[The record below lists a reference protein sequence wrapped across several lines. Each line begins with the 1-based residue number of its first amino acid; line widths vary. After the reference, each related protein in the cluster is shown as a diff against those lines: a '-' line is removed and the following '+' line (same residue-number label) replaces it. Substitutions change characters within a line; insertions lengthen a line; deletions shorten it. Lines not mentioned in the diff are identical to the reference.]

1 MNTKRFLMAAAAILT
16 IFSCTEKESGNENNG
31 PSGKENTPITLEA
44 NTTSPVMTTE
54 TQQDEVLTLS
64 WNATTNM
71 GTGARIEYTVLI
83 DLKDGSFENACE
95 VPVSGTSHA
104 FTAGELNSLLMDEF
118 GYEADEVVEVDMC
131 VLATIKNDAVE
142 DVISNTVTV
151 TLTTFTPK
159 STNLYLIGNA
169 TTANWDMAYAIPMN
183 PIEGEEGGFTWSGEL
198 NAGEF
203 KFLVWN
209 TSWEPSYGPD
219 EENPGKLYLREHV
232 KEVPGDD
239 TSADTYDPKFRVDDP
254 GKYKIIVNI
263 VNLTYSIEK
272 TGGASV
278 NEMHIVGTSVAEP
291 IKMFRTGYTFMK
303 AAELTAGDLY
313 FSEKAD
319 LSGAKYWALAA
330 GQAASEL
337 GVSLT
342 GENKWNITSG
352 FYHVTLY
359 IKEGKE
365 KADIVAAEPYET
377 IYLIGNATTA
387 GWGEGGKLKN
397 PLPMTKVSTYV
408 QEWEGPLSKGE
419 LKFTCDGQEDW
430 MGAWYLASEGNKAPT
445 GTAEPVIFLDKNNKQ
460 TGQMGL
466 REFDQKWVISEAGNY
481 KITLDQLNETV
492 IIAKQ

>member
-1 MNTKRFLMAAAAILT
+1 MDTKRFLMAAAAILT

-31 PSGKENTPITLEA
+31 PAGKENTPITLA
-44 NTTSPVMTTE
+44 ADTTAPEMTTE
-54 TQQDEVLTLS
+54 TQQNEVLTLS

-95 VPVSGTSHA
+95 VPVSGTSYA

-169 TTANWDMAYAIPMN
+169 TTAKWDQAYAIPMD

-198 NAGEF
+198 NAGEL

-219 EENPGKLYLREHV
+219 EENPGKLYYREHV
-232 KEVPGDD
+232 KEDPNDPDSPD
-239 TSADTYDPKFRVDDP
+239 TPDPKFRIDDP

-272 TGGASV
+272 TGGAAV

-291 IKMFRTGYTFMK
+291 LKMFRTGYTFMK
-303 AAELTAGDLY
+303 SAELTAGDLY

-342 GENKWNITSG
+342 GENKWNITAG

-359 IKEGKE
+359 IKEGEE
-365 KADIVAAEPYET
+365 KADIVSAKPYET
-377 IYLIGNATTA
+377 LYLIGSASSA
-387 GWGEGGKLKN
+387 GWDIVN
-397 PLPMTKVSTYV
+397 ALPMTKKSTYV
-408 QEWEGPLSKGE
+408 QEWEGPLNKGE
-419 LKFTCDGQEDW
+419 LKFTCDKQADW
-430 MGAWYLASEGNKAPT
+430 MGAWYLASAGKKVPT
-445 GTAEPVIFLDKNNKQ
+445 GEVEPVVFLDKNNTQ
-460 TGQMGL
+460 TGPMGL
-466 REFDQKWVISEAGNY
+466 KEFDQKWEITEAGIY

>member
-31 PSGKENTPITLEA
+31 PSGKENTPIVLTADTAAPE
-44 NTTSPVMTTE
+44 MTTE

-104 FTAGELNSLLMDEF
+104 FTAGELNSLLLDEF
-118 GYEADEVVEVDMC
+118 GCEADEVVEVDMC

-169 TTANWDMAYAIPMN
+169 TTANWDYAYAIPMN

-219 EENPGKLYLREHV
+219 EENPGKLYYREHV
-232 KEVPGDD
+232 KE
-239 TSADTYDPKFRVDDP
+239 DPNDP
-254 GKYKIIVNI
+254 D
-263 VNLTYSIEK
+263 
-272 TGGASV
+272 
-278 NEMHIVGTSVAEP
+278 
-291 IKMFRTGYTFMK
+291 TFMS
-303 AAELTAGDLY
+303 TMGCR
-313 FSEKAD
+313 
-319 LSGAKYWALAA
+319 
-330 GQAASEL
+330 
-337 GVSLT
+337 T
-342 GENKWNITSG
+342 
-352 FYHVTLY
+352 
-359 IKEGKE
+359 
-365 KADIVAAEPYET
+365 
-377 IYLIGNATTA
+377 LIGNDINGLGYKRKGRGNNTPNTIILP
-387 GWGEGGKLKN
+387 KLGIEYGICLGQRTEPDLDGFWNAFEETLKLAEKGLLERFAIMVVN
-397 PLPMTKVSTYV
+397 VSNRSIFSPFCCFYNNLFYHIFMY
-408 QEWEGPLSKGE
+408 LSI
-419 LKFTCDGQEDW
+419 C
-430 MGAWYLASEGNKAPT
+430 N
-445 GTAEPVIFLDKNNKQ
+445 FLYEKS
-460 TGQMGL
+460 
-466 REFDQKWVISEAGNY
+466 V
-481 KITLDQLNETV
+481 
-492 IIAKQ
+492 

>member
-1 MNTKRFLMAAAAILT
+1 MNTKRFLMAAAAILA
-16 IFSCTEKESGNENNG
+16 IFSCTEKESGNDNNG
-31 PSGKENTPITLEA
+31 PSGKENTPIVLTADTAAPE
-44 NTTSPVMTTE
+44 MTTE

-71 GTGARIEYTVLI
+71 GTGARIEYTVLV
-83 DLKDGSFENACE
+83 DLEGGSFENAYE
-95 VPVSGTSHA
+95 LAVSGTEKA
-104 FTAGELNSLLMDEF
+104 FTAGELNTILMDEF
-118 GYEADEVVEVDMC
+118 GYEADEVVKVDMC
-131 VLATIKNDAVE
+131 VLATIKNDAVD
-142 DVISNTVTV
+142 DVISNTVSV

-159 STNLYLIGNA
+159 STDLYLIGNA
-169 TTANWDMAYAIPMN
+169 TTANWDLAYAIPMT
-183 PIEGEEGGFTWSGEL
+183 PIEGEDGGFTWSGEL

-209 TSWEPSYGPD
+209 TSWEPSYGPA
-219 EENPGKLYLREHV
+219 EEPGKLYLREHV
-232 KEVPGDD
+232 KEDPNDD

-319 LSGAKYWALAA
+319 LSGAKYWAQEA
-330 GQAASEL
+330 GQAADVL
-337 GVSLT
+337 GATTT
-342 GENKWNITSG
+342 GENKWNITPG

-377 IYLIGNATTA
+377 LYLIGDATSA
-387 GWGEGGKLKN
+387 GWGVGGKLKN

-408 QEWEGPLSKGE
+408 QEWEGPLNKGE
-419 LKFTCDGQEDW
+419 LKFTCEGQEDW
-430 MGAWYLASEGNKAPT
+430 MGAWYLAST
-445 GTAEPVIFLDKNNKQ
+445 GGKVPSGEAEPVIFLDKNNKQ

>member
-1 MNTKRFLMAAAAILT
+1 MNTKRFLMAAAAILA

-31 PSGKENTPITLEA
+31 PSGKENTPIVLTADTAAPE
-44 NTTSPVMTTE
+44 MTTE

-83 DLKDGSFENACE
+83 DLKDGSFENAYE
-95 VPVSGTSHA
+95 ISVTGTEKA
-104 FTAGELNSLLMDEF
+104 FTAGELNTILMEEF
-118 GYEADEVVEVDMC
+118 GYEADDVVDVDMC

-169 TTANWDMAYAIPMN
+169 TTANWDLPYAIPMT
-183 PIEGEEGGFTWSGEL
+183 PIEGEDGGFTWSGEL

-203 KFLVWN
+203 KFIVWN
-209 TSWEPSYGPD
+209 TSWEPSYGPSD
-219 EENPGKLYLREHV
+219 EAGKLYLREHV
-232 KEVPGDD
+232 KEDPNDES
-239 TSADTYDPKFRVDDP
+239 SADTYDPKFRIDDP

-291 IKMFRTGYTFMK
+291 LKMFRTGYTFMK

-342 GENKWNITSG
+342 GENKWNITPG

-365 KADIVAAEPYET
+365 KADIVAAEPYDT

-387 GWGEGGKLKN
+387 GWGVGGLLKN

-430 MGAWYLASEGNKAPT
+430 MGAWYLASTGDKAPT

>member
-31 PSGKENTPITLEA
+31 PAGKENTPITLTA
-44 NTTSPVMTTE
+44 DTTAPEMTTE
-54 TQQDEVLTLS
+54 TQQNEVLTLS

-71 GTGARIEYTVLI
+71 GTGARIEYTVLV
-83 DLKDGSFENACE
+83 DLKDGSFENAYE
-95 VPVSGTSHA
+95 ISVTGTEKA
-104 FTAGELNSLLMDEF
+104 FTAGELNTILMEEF
-118 GYEADEVVEVDMC
+118 GYEADDVVEVDMC

-159 STNLYLIGNA
+159 STDLYLIGNA
-169 TTANWDMAYAIPMN
+169 TTANWDLAYAIPMT
-183 PIEGEEGGFTWSGEL
+183 PIEGEDGGFTWSGEL

-209 TSWEPSYGPD
+209 TSWEPSYGLD
-219 EENPGKLYLREHV
+219 EENPGKLYYREHV
-232 KEVPGDD
+232 KVDPSDE
-239 TSADTYDPKFRVDDP
+239 TSENTPDPKFRIDDP

-319 LSGAKYWALAA
+319 LSGAKYWAQNA
-330 GQAASEL
+330 GQAANVL
-337 GVSLT
+337 GATTT
-342 GENKWNITSG
+342 GENKWNITPG

-365 KADIVAAEPYET
+365 KADIAAAEPYET
-377 IYLIGNATTA
+377 LYLIGSATAA
-387 GWGEGGKLKN
+387 GWT
-397 PLPMTKVSTYV
+397 LPSTLSMTKTSKYV
-408 QEWEGPLSKGE
+408 QEWEGPLNKGE
-419 LKFTCDGQEDW
+419 LKFTCDNQSDW

-445 GTAEPVIFLDKNNKQ
+445 GEVEPIIFLDKNNTQ

-466 REFDQKWVISEAGNY
+466 REFDQKWVISVAGNY